1 METINLTI
9 PNMKSAHCMM
19 TVTSVLNKLEGANL
33 KNILPGAA
41 EIELTGTTR
50 SAVVEAIEKA
60 GYNVTNK

>member
-1 METINLTI
+1 
-9 PNMKSAHCMM
+9 MKSAHCMM
-19 TVTSVLNKLEGANL
+19 TVTSVLKNLQGASV
-33 KNILPGAA
+33 KNISPGTA

>member
-1 METINLTI
+1 MDTINLTI

-19 TVTSVLNKLEGANL
+19 TVTSVLKKLEGATV
-33 KNILPGAA
+33 KNISPGTA

>member
-1 METINLTI
+1 
-9 PNMKSAHCMM
+9 MM
-19 TVTSVLNKLEGANL
+19 TVTSVLNKLEGATL
-33 KNILPGAA
+33 KNISPGAA